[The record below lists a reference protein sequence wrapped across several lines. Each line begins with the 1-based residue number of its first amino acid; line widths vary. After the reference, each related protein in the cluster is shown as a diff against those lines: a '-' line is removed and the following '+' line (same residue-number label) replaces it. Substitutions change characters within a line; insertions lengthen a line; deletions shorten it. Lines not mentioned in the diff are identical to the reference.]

1 MTNPTEKTL
10 LWVAAGFLFLAA
22 CVALLLIGHLLH
34 PHLPAI
40 RAFLLW
46 ACDPRLAM
54 GMGLGLIIGAG
65 IAWCLLADERR
76 PVEDLL

>member
-1 MTNPTEKTL
+1 MTYRTEKTL
-10 LWVAAGFLFLAA
+10 LLIAAGFLFLAA
-22 CVALLLIGHLLH
+22 CVALLLIDHLLH

-46 ACDPRLAM
+46 AIDPRLAM
-54 GMGLGLIIGAG
+54 GMGLGIIIGAG
-65 IAWCLLADERR
+65 IAWCVLTDDRR